1 MLHVVQVW
9 TSMQY
14 AQAVI
19 TSGPHHVDALAIA
32 SCVAQQ
38 QQQQQ
43 QQQQNIPGASV
54 KL

>member
-1 MLHVVQVW
+1 
-9 TSMQY
+9 MQY

-43 QQQQNIPGASV
+43 QQQNISGASA
-54 KL
+54 KS